1 MTTRLRPELSEEE
14 WALVEAFVGCTVV
27 HREAVQSAFWEDT
40 FANEERLPDN
50 YKRLA
55 WLGDRVLNLAL
66 ADQREAEAPPQ
77 RPWAETEPLLAD
89 QSGRT
94 ALRVARSWPAEV
106 LALLR
111 AGNTW
116 RGRDRGD
123 LLPHYAEA
131 MVGLVFRAGGYGAA
145 RRFVAQHWGAGAHP
159 SIAVR
164 FPDPPASPESE

>member
-14 WALVEAFVGCTVV
+14 WAVVDAFVGCKVV
-27 HREAVQSAFWEDT
+27 YREAVQSAFWEDT

-55 WLGDRVLNLAL
+55 WLGDRVLNLSL
-66 ADQREAEAPPQ
+66 ADRREADAPPQ
-77 RPWAETEPLLAD
+77 RPWAETGPLLLD
-89 QSGRT
+89 QSGCT
-94 ALRVARSWPAEV
+94 ALRVARSWPPEV

-131 MVGLVFRAGGYGAA
+131 MVGLVFRAGGYHAA
-145 RRFVAQHWGAGAHP
+145 RSFVARHWGAEAHR
-159 SIAVR
+159 STAVR
-164 FPDPPASPESE
+164 SPDLPASPESE